1 VSQVEDNKQVAEDFF
16 LKAINE
22 QNFDVLARILSPM
35 YTYNGDPS
43 SLEANKEWIIGL
55 HSTYPGLDFSIE
67 DILAEDDKVA
77 LRWRMTAPAAGPRP
91 AGWSTGT
98 NIAHVE
104 DGQLVSNFQN
114 GQVSDSWTPAPAAKS

>member
-1 VSQVEDNKQVAEDFF
+1 MSQTENNKQIAIDFF
-16 LKAINE
+16 SKGIND

-55 HSTYPGLDFSIE
+55 HSTYPGLEFTFE
-67 DILAEDDKVA
+67 DILAAGDKVA
-77 LRWRMTAPAAGPRP
+77 FRWRMNAPATATRP

-98 NIAHVE
+98 NICQMA
-104 DGQLVSNFQN
+104 DGQVLSNFQN
-114 GQVSDSWTPAPAAKS
+114 GKVSDSWTPKPAVTS